1 MRGAAMMTMTHEEFM
16 RYSKLWEYI
25 GKVQALAD
33 PDGPIATSYAMP
45 PEERLAQIWA
55 AVREL
60 KP

>member
-1 MRGAAMMTMTHEEFM
+1 MMTMTHEEFM

-33 PDGPIATSYAMP
+33 PDGPIATSYAIP
-45 PEERLAQIWA
+45 LEERLAQIWA

>member
-1 MRGAAMMTMTHEEFM
+1 MMTHEEFM
-16 RYSKLWEYI
+16 RYSKLWESI

-33 PDGPIATSYAMP
+33 PDGPIATRHAISL
-45 PEERLAQIWA
+45 EERLAQIWS